1 MGLNIKSPKAEEAI
15 RKLAAATGE
24 GLTEA
29 IQKAAEERLARIK
42 EGRRRGKAKSLSERL
57 RPLQEMVAAERKK
70 KRDKRTAK
78 ELMDE
83 LYDEHGLPV

>member
-1 MGLNIKSPKAEEAI
+1 MNIKSPVAEEAI

-29 IQKAAEERLARIK
+29 IQKAVEERLARIK
-42 EGRRRGKAKSLSERL
+42 ASGRRGKGKSLLERL
-57 RPLQEMVAAERKK
+57 RPLQEMVAAERKRK
-70 KRDKRTAK
+70 KDARTAK

>member
-1 MGLNIKSPKAEEAI
+1 MGLNIKSREAEEAI

-29 IQKAAEERLARIK
+29 TRKAVEERLARVQESRNHRK
-42 EGRRRGKAKSLSERL
+42 GKSLSERL
-57 RPLQEMVAAERKK
+57 RPLQEMVATERKRK
-70 KRDKRTAK
+70 KDTRTAK

>member
-1 MGLNIKSPKAEEAI
+1 MGLNIKSARAEAAI
-15 RKLAAATGE
+15 RELAAATGE

-42 EGRRRGKAKSLSERL
+42 QRQRPETGKSLLERL
-57 RPLQEMVAAERKK
+57 RPLQDIIAAERRMKG
-70 KRDKRTAK
+70 DVRTAE

-83 LYDEHGLPV
+83 LYDEHGLPI